1 MKTYSYYLLKLSD
14 CPCAEGVWLQV
25 MLNGSPLPPGSQTL
39 CGPNRSLRVILDLP
53 LTAKWGEPEPKA
65 EICHGR

>member
-1 MKTYSYYLLKLSD
+1 MEPLLHSGCRGLVGYSKQQPTPAGEPDLVL
-14 CPCAEGVWLQV
+14 
-25 MLNGSPLPPGSQTL
+25 
-39 CGPNRSLRVILDLP
+39 GPNRSLRVIFDLP